1 LTDKP
6 NSVSAGLRGR
16 CPACG
21 DGRLFSGFLTIT
33 DQCAACGADFSAEDA
48 GDGPAVFIMFAVGF
62 IVIPLVL
69 VVEVA
74 YTPPMWVHIALWF
87 PLCGLLIAALL
98 RPFKGVLF
106 ALQYQTKAAEARL
119 DADDRPADPPG
130 SQDS

>member
-1 LTDKP
+1 MTDTP
-6 NSVSAGLRGR
+6 NPVFAGLTGR

-21 DGRLFSGFLTIT
+21 GGRLFSGFLTIK
-33 DQCAACGADFSAEDA
+33 DHCASCGADFSAEDS

-106 ALQYQTKAAEARL
+106 ALQYQNKAAEARL
-119 DADDRPADPPG
+119 DEDDHPPQPPA
-130 SQDS
+130 

>member
-1 LTDKP
+1 M
-6 NSVSAGLRGR
+6 
-16 CPACG
+16 
-21 DGRLFSGFLTIT
+21 FSGFLKIT
-33 DQCAACGADFSAEDA
+33 ERCASCGADFSGEDA

-87 PLCGLLIAALL
+87 PLSGLLIAALL

-106 ALQYQTKAAEARL
+106 ALQHQTKAQEARL
-119 DADDRPADPPG
+119 DEDDRPGDRPIERPSDRPG
-130 SQDS
+130 GEDS